1 MIALL
6 LVSVSPIIIKF
17 LMGDVSKN
25 KSKKNIYLT
34 ICGLCIIFVMGLRSR
49 LSGTTDT
56 KIYCDIFDRVRMY
69 YLSLGDYIA
78 SMQLE
83 NGFLF
88 SEVGFSIYV
97 WALARIFSDAQWLL
111 IVSAVIMT
119 VCTLKFISKHSG
131 DVTLSLVMFLCL
143 GLFTFNMSGLRQCIA
158 MSICLL
164 AYDFIKEK
172 KFIPFVLIL
181 ILAMSF
187 HKSALIFGFSFL
199 LIFIK
204 PKLNHVL
211 VFLTALALFIAF
223 ADDISFLYDSLTG
236 EDYSGGE
243 SFDSGGYITIAIY
256 LIIIVVTLLFNKNWN
271 NSQLFLPLLLTV
283 VGVSLYVI
291 RYTSVQIYERIS
303 YYFYFYT
310 ILLLPSV
317 ISKFESK
324 SKVVIN
330 AVVSI
335 LSIVLLWYRVS
346 GGVFQNFTL
355 IF

>member
-49 LSGTTDT
+49 LSGTGDTDFYYGLFERV
-56 KIYCDIFDRVRMY
+56 KNNSQNLFD
-69 YLSLGDYIA
+69 YLSNITDGKDL
-78 SMQLE
+78 
-83 NGFLF
+83 LF
-88 SEVGFSIYV
+88 SEIGFSIYIWV
-97 WALARIFSDAQWLL
+97 LSRVFSDAQWLL

-119 VCTLKFISKHSG
+119 VCTLKFISKHSE

-143 GLFTFNMSGLRQCIA
+143 GLFTFNMNGLRQCLS
-158 MSICLL
+158 MSICLF

-172 KFIPFVLIL
+172 KFMPFVLIL

-199 LIFIK
+199 LIFVK

-317 ISKFESK
+317 ISKFESR

-335 LSIVLLWYRVS
+335 LSIILLWYRIN